1 MSFPILCII
10 SFLALFVTDLCW
22 AFYISRVKD
31 HQPLRSALWAVGL
44 FLTGAIGTISY
55 VNDPWLLIPAA
66 IGAFSGTFL
75 AVLLEK
81 KQAAG

>member
-1 MSFPILCII
+1 MSFTLLCFI

-31 HQPLRSALWAVGL
+31 HQPFRSALWSVGL

-55 VNDPWLLIPAA
+55 VNDPWLLIPATL
-66 IGAFSGTFL
+66 GAFSGTYL
-75 AVLLEK
+75 AVVLEK
-81 KQAAG
+81 RKAA